1 MNTRRYLAILR
12 EQQRRLEALARS
24 QGAVPLRR
32 NYDALIAD
40 ITKVSG
46 SGKVDAAG
54 QREILTRTRQAMTQF
69 IRVGSGVLDQAAAHI
84 VTATAGQAF
93 NVVAALEKDRTG
105 RSLVVSDR
113 GRDAIASAGPK
124 PSTLIGAHERSLARY
139 GAHVVIRVQEQI
151 GTGIAIGETHTE
163 ILDRVMRTADMEWYQ
178 ADRIVRTEL
187 SYAGNSAA
195 RAAIGKEHEILGDVF
210 SQWTENADEDGRPLD
225 EIVCV
230 DSLALHGQI
239 AALGESFIMPPTS
252 VYPDARGRTEV
263 PEKMIGKTW
272 DHPPNRPNDRS
283 VIGPWR
289 PHWAT
294 PGWRWENSRRIDK
307 RRKLED
313 ASRDIGKVSDEEKAA
328 ARRVQERSATAL
340 AATQGQ
346 GTRELGGRARQP
358 RDRPAVPGAAPQ
370 PATPTTQV
378 PASRPPPAPRPPPA
392 TGPAPTQSPARP
404 ATQPRPTPAAA
415 SAPAVAPVSAVP
427 AARQQDRAAL
437 PATKPSVASA
447 AASRVSAEKLQAFAQ
462 KMERELIKRAVLM
475 GIGQAYVLTRRQRS
489 KRTSAP
495 MLQVE
500 TRDGDPVATFG
511 LAGSRV
517 IAVWHDDNYQ
527 SAVERDGI
535 RGEYGIVRPVDG
547 ELFFDALMGAYPDNG
562 PLRVVEVGGVSRT

>member
-1 MNTRRYLAILR
+1 MNLRRYLAILR
-12 EQQRRLEALARS
+12 EQQRRLEALANS

-32 NYDALIAD
+32 NYDALIDD

-54 QREILTRTRQAMTQF
+54 QREILARTRQAMTKF
-69 IRVGSGVLDQAAAHI
+69 IRIGSGVLDSAAAHI

-139 GAHVVIRVQEQI
+139 GAHVVIKVQEQI

-195 RAAIGKEHEILGDVF
+195 REAIGKEHEILGDVF

-225 EIVCV
+225 AIVCV

-239 AALGESFIMPPTS
+239 ASFGQSFIMPPTS

-294 PGWRWENSRRIDK
+294 PGWRWENGRRIDK
-307 RRKLED
+307 RRPLED
-313 ASRDIGKVSDEEKAA
+313 ASRDIGEVSDEEKAA

-370 PATPTTQV
+370 PATPAQ
-378 PASRPPPAPRPPPA
+378 APAPRPTPSPRPP
-392 TGPAPTQSPARP
+392 PTPSPAQRTALQP
-404 ATQPRPTPAAA
+404 PRPNPVTPIPAAPA
-415 SAPAVAPVSAVP
+415 DTVVPRQPERTAPQVKSS
-427 AARQQDRAAL
+427 
-437 PATKPSVASA
+437 TGSA
-447 AASRVSAEKLQAFAQ
+447 AISKVSTEKLQAFAQ

-475 GIGQAYVLTRRQRS
+475 GIGQAYILARRHRS
-489 KRTSAP
+489 KRANAP

-500 TRDGDPVATFG
+500 TRAGDPVATFG
-511 LAGSRV
+511 LAGSRL

-527 SAVERDGI
+527 SVVERDGI

-547 ELFFDALMGAYPDNG
+547 ELFFDALMLAYPENG